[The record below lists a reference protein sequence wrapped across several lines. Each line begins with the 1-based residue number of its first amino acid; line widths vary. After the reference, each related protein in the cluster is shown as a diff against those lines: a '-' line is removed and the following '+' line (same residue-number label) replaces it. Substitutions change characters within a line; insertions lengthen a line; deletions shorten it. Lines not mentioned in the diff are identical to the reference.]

1 MRDIVIGR
9 QDPFEDRMDQN
20 HNRAHCHEILNEIKG
35 SPNDLLVPID

>member
-20 HNRAHCHEILNEIKG
+20 HNHAQGHEILNEIKR
-35 SPNDLLVPID
+35 SPNDLPLPID